1 MKQSYDPRNA
11 DIQVNIDGN
20 LVHRDEAKGR
30 VFDSLVQGGDG
41 CWEGLRVYQ
50 GKVFR
55 LDHHL
60 DRLIHS
66 AKALAFEE
74 IPSKESIRAEIR
86 RTLEANGMDDGVHI
100 RLTLSRGLKITS
112 GMDPRLNQ
120 AGPTLIVLAEYKAP
134 VYDKQ
139 GLNLATSSLRRFTSD
154 CLDPKIHHNNL
165 LQSILAKVEAN
176 AAGADDAIMLDM
188 RGFVAETNAT
198 HLFMVDGGV
207 LATSR
212 TVACPE
218 GVTRS
223 TVLQLCR
230 EHDIPHRVEDLS
242 LTEFHRAEEVF
253 CTGTMGELAGVTRI
267 DGRTIGDGQIGSL
280 TQRLSG
286 LYGDLTRRE
295 SEPV

>member
-1 MKQSYDPRNA
+1 
-11 DIQVNIDGN
+11 
-20 LVHRDEAKGR
+20 
-30 VFDSLVQGGDG
+30 
-41 CWEGLRVYQ
+41 
-50 GKVFR
+50 
-55 LDHHL
+55 
-60 DRLIHS
+60 
-66 AKALAFEE
+66 
-74 IPSKESIRAEIR
+74 
-86 RTLEANGMDDGVHI
+86 
-100 RLTLSRGLKITS
+100 
-112 GMDPRLNQ
+112 
-120 AGPTLIVLAEYKAP
+120 
-134 VYDKQ
+134 
-139 GLNLATSSLRRFTSD
+139 
-154 CLDPKIHHNNL
+154 
-165 LQSILAKVEAN
+165 
-176 AAGADDAIMLDM
+176 MLDM

-242 LTEFHRAEEVF
+242 LTEFHRADEVF

-295 SEPV
+295 SEPG